1 MKRYLLIVIT
11 FLFIIF
17 NISGCSKKEKH
28 DNNDINVIDN
38 NNISKAIGKTEDIDS
53 TEDNKS
59 LNPINFESDQVSYI
73 NYIRDRS
80 FMGELTDLCYY
91 VEDKQKIKE
100 ILDCID
106 NDIVFQNQLINKE
119 DFKFSDGNNVIK
131 LEIFLED
138 DTEHKLFYAKD
149 HLYYDSVE
157 YQIYSYNDLLSS
169 AWVDILSEYKPT
181 EVESD

>member
-1 MKRYLLIVIT
+1 M
-11 FLFIIF
+11 
-17 NISGCSKKEKH
+17 
-28 DNNDINVIDN
+28 
-38 NNISKAIGKTEDIDS
+38 
-53 TEDNKS
+53 
-59 LNPINFESDQVSYI
+59 
-73 NYIRDRS
+73 
-80 FMGELTDLCYY
+80 
-91 VEDKQKIKE
+91 
-100 ILDCID
+100 
-106 NDIVFQNQLINKE
+106 FQNQLINKE